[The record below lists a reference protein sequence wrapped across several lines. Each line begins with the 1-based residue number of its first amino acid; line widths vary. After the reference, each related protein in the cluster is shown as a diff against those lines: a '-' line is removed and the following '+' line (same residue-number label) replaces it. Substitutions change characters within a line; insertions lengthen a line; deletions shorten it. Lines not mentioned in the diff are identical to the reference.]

1 MSKDSTSGRLRG
13 QSSASAE
20 GAEARGRR
28 GAQLGLSQTP
38 HARILPFDK
47 HSLSTCWV
55 PGTGVDAGESAVTPQ
70 TNVWVLWGLPPR
82 RGGWQGRCTL
92 RRAPLAERVA
102 HSPWG
107 RPGGPATGTFA
118 LMSHTRPDTC
128 RRAHNSSVP
137 LTVVQEGGSGQ
148 VRFAGRRV
156 LGRRRW
162 GPRRGGPV
170 RGHGAGAGGRV
181 EEPQGGGWGRRCT
194 SRSFPGPAWRKWCP
208 PGLARSQPFR
218 LPS

>member
-1 MSKDSTSGRLRG
+1 MSQR
-13 QSSASAE
+13 
-20 GAEARGRR
+20 
-28 GAQLGLSQTP
+28 P

-55 PGTGVDAGESAVTPQ
+55 PGTSVDAGESAVTPQ

-92 RRAPLAERVA
+92 QRAPLAERVT
-102 HSPWG
+102 HSPGG

-148 VRFAGRRV
+148 VRFAGRRA
-156 LGRRRW
+156 LGRCRW
-162 GPRRGGPV
+162 TDRCRDAE
-170 RGHGAGAGGRV
+170 REQAGGWRNLR
-181 EEPQGGGWGRRCT
+181 EAAGEDGALPGHSRGLPGGSGARPVWPGP
-194 SRSFPGPAWRKWCP
+194 SRSASLPNGRCWIQRAVRRTYRFVQVC
-208 PGLARSQPFR
+208 
-218 LPS
+218 LPSLFQSYF

>member
-28 GAQLGLSQTP
+28 GAQLGSSQTP

-92 RRAPLAERVA
+92 RRAPLAERVT

-162 GPRRGGPV
+162 GPRRGGP
-170 RGHGAGAGGRV
+170 
-181 EEPQGGGWGRRCT
+181 QGGGWGRRCT